1 LINYCGKL
9 VFTAM
14 KWKKLASCFA
24 SPLTF
29 NNLAMAVS
37 PKSNT
42 LSPLSSRIQPRK
54 IRVLT
59 IMTNLAVGGVQDN
72 VLMTLE
78 RLNRKKYEV
87 SLITSSEG
95 EWLPRVKG
103 IKDLNLIFMDS
114 FTRVIHP
121 LKDLAT
127 LFKIHS
133 KIKKDGY
140 DIVHTHSS
148 KAGVLGRLA
157 AKLAGVQIIVHSHHG
172 LNFHDYLNPATRFIF
187 LKLERFLSRISSRL
201 ITVSQLNL
209 QKVLDAKL
217 APRNKFANIYYGID
231 FEKFDVRIDISA
243 KRKEIGVV
251 GNEKIVA
258 TVGRLF
264 PQKAP
269 QDLIRAMPKVLA
281 AHRDVAFVFIGGGE
295 MLPQLQLLAKKLGVE
310 SQIRFLGDR
319 DDVPELLQIVDV
331 FILTSLWEGMPRA
344 LIEAMYCARPLVA
357 TAVDGTPELV
367 QQNETGILVPPR
379 DIDAIAN
386 GIITLLNDEKKAKQM
401 GAEAKRRVSE
411 KFAIDKMISE
421 IERVYDELLEQ
432 KGLIHPSNS
441 QSSA

>member
-1 LINYCGKL
+1 
-9 VFTAM
+9 M
-14 KWKKLASCFA
+14 
-24 SPLTF
+24 
-29 NNLAMAVS
+29 
-37 PKSNT
+37 
-42 LSPLSSRIQPRK
+42 
-54 IRVLT
+54 
-59 IMTNLAVGGVQDN
+59 QDN